1 MMGGGKI
8 PLIRLREIAEMRRAL
23 DVEEADL
30 VSPLVNDCRLIPKL
44 YKWYEANATERDA
57 VMFRKKFVFLA
68 LCLFSMRT
76 LTGCR
81 MPKGMRAKLKQIF
94 PDLASGCSIS
104 NYMRNLVVE
113 YLYYPDFH
121 EDIDRLYS
129 AACEELSKHN
139 GALFDTDREK
149 P

>member
-44 YKWYEANATERDA
+44 YKWYEANAT
-57 VMFRKKFVFLA
+57 
-68 LCLFSMRT
+68 
-76 LTGCR
+76 
-81 MPKGMRAKLKQIF
+81 GMRAKLKQIF

>member
-1 MMGGGKI
+1 MMEGGKI
-8 PLIRLREIAEMRRAL
+8 PLIRLREIAEIRRAL
-23 DVEEADL
+23 DVEEADI
-30 VSPLVNDCRLIPKL
+30 VSPLVNDCGLIPEF
-44 YKWYEANATERDA
+44 YKWYEANATERDTI
-57 VMFRKKFVFLA
+57 MFRKKFVFLV

-81 MPKGMRAKLKQIF
+81 MPKGMRVKLKQIF

-139 GALFDTDREK
+139 GALFDTERQK
-149 P
+149 S